1 MVTKDNLP
9 WKKKKKKKKRKK
21 GKFFRK
27 FSPVYYFDLSKHCR
41 LRSKAHYPP
50 DLMGYEHCLVA
61 K

>member
-1 MVTKDNLP
+1 MEEE
-9 WKKKKKKKKRKK
+9 KKRK
-21 GKFFRK
+21 RK
-27 FSPVYYFDLSKHCR
+27 EKKASSFASSVQSTVFDLSKHCR